1 MAIPAPASFEP
12 LASSNP
18 APADTDAMSTLGTQY
33 TATAQQIAD
42 QATTLKNLSDNSS
55 DTWKSQAGT
64 VFVSKASDLA
74 TRITQAQ
81 QRYTTAGAALT
92 NAVGPMS
99 DAQQQ
104 AYAAVAKAQEAQST
118 MAANAPAPKPPA
130 GSPPPTADQQAA
142 ATTAASNY
150 SGASDDLAA
159 AKASFNSAVEAYH
172 AAASAAAKA
181 INDELGHDPLKDSW
195 FEHHFAWLSHF
206 FHILSI
212 IVMALAALAL
222 LIALPGVGAML
233 DGVIAGAAAVVSG
246 VSTGIGIFA
255 GLVGVGQT
263 IFDAKA
269 VSVGLG
275 SWKSLAL
282 DIVGDV
288 TFGLG
293 KVADPAVGAL
303 SNIAGKAAKGG
314 AFNTAVSSVSDA
326 AKAAATANVVQ
337 KLTHDAG
344 EAAAED
350 AFKSFTANAADSK
363 LTAEQI
369 AAGGLTPAKVAAGL
383 TPDEIA
389 AAAKNAG
396 EDAAQSATADPAAV
410 AAATKTAINDLMGNA
425 GYTKLADIEKAL
437 QNIGGA
443 NSKTGN
449 AIAFGAQSAS
459 TAKDL
464 QNLNYLLKTLPV
476 TAKIGSAAGAAMT
489 TGVVNGIIQ
498 LGSFGLS
505 GYGVSPAAG

>member
-18 APADTDAMSTLGTQY
+18 VPADTDAMSTLGTQY

-81 QRYTTAGAALT
+81 QRYTTAGHALT

-118 MAANAPAPKPPA
+118 MTANAPAPKPPA

-150 SGASDDLAA
+150 SAASDDLAA

-172 AAASAAAKA
+172 AAASAAAKT

-195 FEHHFAWLSHF
+195 FEHHFAWLTKF
-206 FHILSI
+206 FHILSL
-212 IVMALAALAL
+212 IVLALAAIAL
-222 LIALPGVGAML
+222 IIALPGVGALL
-233 DGVIAGAAAVVSG
+233 DGTILAGVASTAATWIGIGAAV
-246 VSTGIGIFA
+246 
-255 GLVGVGQT
+255 VGVGQT

-383 TPDEIA
+383 TPDEIT
-389 AAAKNAG
+389 AAAKSAG

-437 QNIGGA
+437 QNIGA

-449 AIAFGAQSAS
+449 ALAFGTQSAS
-459 TAKDL
+459 IAKDL
-464 QNLNYLLKTLPV
+464 QNLNYLLSTLPV

-498 LGSFGLS
+498 LGAFGLS